1 MNSAK
6 KRQGENH
13 LAWNVMVQWYSNSTL
28 KLSYFSWYSLRTIEY
43 MIFDA
48 RLQMEELRVLSKF
61 Q

>member
-13 LAWNVMVQWYSNSTL
+13 LACYMMVQWYSNSTL
-28 KLSYFSWYSLRTIEY
+28 NLSWYSLHTIEY
-43 MIFDA
+43 MISISHV

>member
-28 KLSYFSWYSLRTIEY
+28 NLSWYSLHTIEY
-43 MIFDA
+43 MISISHV